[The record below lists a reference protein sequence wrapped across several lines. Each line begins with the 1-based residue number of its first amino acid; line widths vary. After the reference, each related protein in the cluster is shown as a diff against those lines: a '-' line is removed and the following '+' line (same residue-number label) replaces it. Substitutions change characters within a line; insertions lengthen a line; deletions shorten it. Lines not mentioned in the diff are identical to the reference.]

1 MSGTRREHEP
11 EAAAENGGDSLAEFR
26 DSLSPM
32 LREDFDR
39 TMEALKD
46 PEYRAKVSAWMEKVR
61 RGEFPLRGRWV
72 DVPTRD

>member
-1 MSGTRREHEP
+1 
-11 EAAAENGGDSLAEFR
+11 
-26 DSLSPM
+26 M